1 MVLATSGG
9 LRRFVRYMRRRRGW
23 NQARLA
29 GAVGRSQQ
37 WVSKFE
43 SGRSDV
49 SVGDVV
55 AALSALGA
63 SIVVRPVGTPQEGN
77 GAYG

>member
-1 MVLATSGG
+1 MVLATPGG
-9 LRRFVRYMRRRRGW
+9 LRRFVRYTRRSRGW

-49 SVGDVV
+49 CVGDVLG
-55 AALSALGA
+55 ALSALGVT
-63 SIVVRPVGTPQEGN
+63 IVVRAVGMPPGEDGPH
-77 GAYG
+77 G

>member
-1 MVLATSGG
+1 MILATSGG
-9 LRRFVRYMRRRRGW
+9 LRRFVRYTRRGRGW

-29 GAVGRSQQ
+29 SAVGRSQQ

-49 SVGDVV
+49 CVGDVV
-55 AALSALGA
+55 KALSALGA
-63 SIVVRPVGTPQEGN
+63 TIVVRAVGTPPGDD
-77 GAYG
+77 GSHD